1 MKSSLLNILVIT
13 FCLSLISHQAK
24 SQSGPAEK
32 ADKKQMSRW
41 TLSQWLEQK
50 NRMKLMDYWLS
61 FNSPSPYEFY
71 LLGNHS
77 NAKTKVDVGATEND
91 VEINQIGFGG
101 FATIVGLE
109 GTYENRKD
117 DLDIW
122 SAMFTLRLLGFHE
135 QGTHL
140 ALHYGVRNLKSS
152 TDELANQFA
161 GASLNLYL
169 LKFFGL
175 SGHYRHYLEDTSD
188 LGSKVSGLRIEGG
201 GFIDFSF
208 ARLYGNW
215 FSEKLDYDSSGTET
229 QRSEE
234 GIQFGLQLFF

>member
-1 MKSSLLNILVIT
+1 MERTSLKSILII
-13 FCLSLISHQAK
+13 LIVTIFSVVATGQE
-24 SQSGPAEK
+24 SPIQK

-50 NRMKLMDYWLS
+50 NRIKLMDYWLS
-61 FNSPSPYEFY
+61 FNSPSPFEFY
-71 LLGNHS
+71 LLGSHS
-77 NAKTKVDVGATEND
+77 NAKTKTNLTTTETNVEVTQVGLGA
-91 VEINQIGFGG
+91 

-109 GTYENRKD
+109 GTFEDRED

-140 ALHYGVRNLKSS
+140 ALHYGIRNLEGNG
-152 TDELANQFA
+152 DELANQFA
-161 GASLNLYL
+161 AASLNLYL
-169 LKFFGL
+169 LKFFGIT
-175 SGHYRHYLEDTSD
+175 GHYRHYLEDTSN
-188 LGSKVSGLRIEGG
+188 LGAKVDGNRIEGG

-208 ARLYGNW
+208 ARLYGTW
-215 FSEKLDYDSSGTET
+215 FSETLNYDNSGTESET
-229 QRSEE
+229 SEE